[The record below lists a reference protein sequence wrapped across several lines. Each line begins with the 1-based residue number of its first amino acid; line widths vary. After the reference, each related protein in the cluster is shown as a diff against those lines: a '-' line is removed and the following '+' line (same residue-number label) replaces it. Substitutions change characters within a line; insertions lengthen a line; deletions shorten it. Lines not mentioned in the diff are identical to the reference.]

1 MAISPDLIRQ
11 AVAGARQA
19 ARNYRGATETQQHR
33 AAVRDFLQR
42 FTILSKVL
50 RSVGQPMPS
59 DLLRDYNQIV
69 ARNGMLFGGG
79 PSGGSAESEFEAA
92 LQEFD
97 RYVADRL

>member
-1 MAISPDLIRQ
+1 MAISPGLIQ
-11 AVAGARQA
+11 QLIAGARQT

-33 AAVRDFLQR
+33 GAVRDFLQQ
-42 FTILSKVL
+42 FTTLSKAL
-50 RSVGQPMPS
+50 RAAKKPMPS
-59 DLLRDYNQIV
+59 DLQRDYNEIV